1 MAKGAGMIRPDMATM
16 LAFFATDACVDR
28 SLLDELFRQAV
39 AASFNRI
46 TVDGDT
52 STNDAAILAATGAS
66 GVALSDDADIDVFQ
80 DALTE
85 LCIELAQAIVRD
97 GEGATKFVQIEV
109 EEGADVAEC
118 DAVAYTIAHSP
129 LVKTALFASDPNWGR
144 LLAAIGRA
152 GLTDLDVEGVSVYL
166 NGVLIATEGA
176 RATSYT
182 EAQGVEA
189 MAPTDLTIRVLLNR
203 GSAASTVWTT
213 DLSYDYV
220 RINAEYRT

>member
-1 MAKGAGMIRPDMATM
+1 M
-16 LAFFATDACVDR
+16 
-28 SLLDELFRQAV
+28 
-39 AASFNRI
+39 
-46 TVDGDT
+46 
-52 STNDAAILAATGAS
+52 
-66 GVALSDDADIDVFQ
+66 
-80 DALTE
+80 
-85 LCIELAQAIVRD
+85 
-97 GEGATKFVQIEV
+97 